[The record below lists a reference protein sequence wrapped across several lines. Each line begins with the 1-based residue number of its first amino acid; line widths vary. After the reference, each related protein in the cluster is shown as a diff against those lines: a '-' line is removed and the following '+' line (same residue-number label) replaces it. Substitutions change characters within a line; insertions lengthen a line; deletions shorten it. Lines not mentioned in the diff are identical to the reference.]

1 VLTLGTG
8 TGAGVAP
15 SDVAFMRRA
24 LELAARGLG
33 LAPPNPMVGA
43 LVAADGK
50 VVGEGWHEGPGT
62 AHAEIGALRAAGDRA
77 RGATLYVTLE
87 PCSHQGRTPPCA
99 PVVAGSGIS
108 RVVVGSLDPNPIVDG
123 RGLAYLRAQGLE
135 VAEGVCGDE
144 ARELV
149 AGFSKHVLTGL
160 PFVTLKLAMS
170 LDGKVAARDGS
181 SRWITGEA
189 ARRDAHRLRA
199 AAGAI
204 VVGVGTV
211 TADDPALTV
220 RLQGYRGRQPMR
232 VVLDARGRTPAD
244 AVVLRN
250 DAPTLVVTTASAP
263 LERRI
268 AWESAGAEVL
278 VEAEADGSSRLDL
291 ARVLELLGKR
301 DVQDVLIEGGPT
313 VAWSALEA
321 GLVDRMVVYLAPK
334 LIGGVEAP
342 SALGGSGIASIAD
355 AFPLSIVRVERLGED
370 LKVVADVH
378 RDR

>member
-43 LVAADGK
+43 LVAAEGE

>member
-1 VLTLGTG
+1 LGTG

-43 LVAADGK
+43 LVAAEGE

>member
-1 VLTLGTG
+1 
-8 TGAGVAP
+8 
-15 SDVAFMRRA
+15 MRRA

-43 LVAADGK
+43 LVASDGE

-62 AHAEIGALRAAGDRA
+62 AHAEIRAVRAAGDRA

-99 PVVAGSGIS
+99 PVVAGSGVS
-108 RVVVGSLDPNPIVDG
+108 RVVVGTRDPNPVVDG
-123 RGLAYLRAQGLE
+123 RGLAHLRAEGLD
-135 VAEGVCGDE
+135 VAEGICGEE
-144 ARELV
+144 ARDLV
-149 AGFSKHVLTGL
+149 AGFSKHVTTGL
-160 PFVTLKLAMS
+160 PFVRLKLAMS

-211 TADDPALTV
+211 VSDDPALTV
-220 RLQGYRGRQPMR
+220 RLDGYRGRQPLR
-232 VVLDARGRTPAD
+232 VVLDGNGRTPPD
-244 AVVLRN
+244 AAVLGR
-250 DAPTLVVTTASAP
+250 DAPTLVFTTASAP
-263 LERRI
+263 SERRT

-278 VEAEADGSSRLDL
+278 VEGGAAGSSHLDL
-291 ARVLELLGKR
+291 ARVAELLGAR
-301 DVQDVLIEGGPT
+301 DVQEVLIEGGPT
-313 VAWSALEA
+313 IAWSALEG
-321 GLVDRMVVYLAPK
+321 GLVDRLVVYVAPK
-334 LIGGVEAP
+334 LIGGVGAP

-355 AFPLSIVRVERLGED
+355 AFPISIVSVERLEED